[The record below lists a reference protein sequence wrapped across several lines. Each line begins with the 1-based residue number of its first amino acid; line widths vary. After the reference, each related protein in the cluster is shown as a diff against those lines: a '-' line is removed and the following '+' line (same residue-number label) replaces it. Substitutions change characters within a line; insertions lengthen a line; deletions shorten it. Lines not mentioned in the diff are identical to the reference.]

1 MSFLFGIYKFKS
13 CRIYILVVLPF
24 DLHVRTGHHVRVN
37 FHKEVILQFGIQFQV
52 LEALAIVECE
62 FSDFQNVGKVEGN
75 HTAVGKYVT
84 ADFGYTGR
92 NVYGSEFGA
101 VLECSVFDFR
111 KVLRQSHAR
120 EICTAAEHL
129 ITCKSH
135 IPGKFDALEAGA
147 VLETSMQFIYLVVLE
162 NDFLQILATIKS

>member
-1 MSFLFGIYKFKS
+1 M
-13 CRIYILVVLPF
+13 
-24 DLHVRTGHHVRVN
+24 
-37 FHKEVILQFGIQFQV
+37 
-52 LEALAIVECE
+52 
-62 FSDFQNVGKVEGN
+62 GKVEGN

-84 ADFGYTGR
+84 PDFGYTGR
-92 NVYGSEFGA
+92 NVYGSEFRA
-101 VLECSVFDFR
+101 VLECSVFDFC

-135 IPGKFDALEAGA
+135 IPGKFDALKAGA
-147 VLETSMQFIYLVVLE
+147 VLETSMQFIYLVALE